1 MSLVRVTWKSLKIW
15 DEGDSWKADLA
26 EDRSAGLRSR
36 TVCNFGDGGRGGCSG
51 GG

>member
-1 MSLVRVTWKSLKIW
+1 MSLVRVTCKSLKIW

-26 EDRSAGLRSR
+26 KDRGAGLRSR
-36 TVCNFGDGGRGGCSG
+36 IVFNFGDRGRGICSG